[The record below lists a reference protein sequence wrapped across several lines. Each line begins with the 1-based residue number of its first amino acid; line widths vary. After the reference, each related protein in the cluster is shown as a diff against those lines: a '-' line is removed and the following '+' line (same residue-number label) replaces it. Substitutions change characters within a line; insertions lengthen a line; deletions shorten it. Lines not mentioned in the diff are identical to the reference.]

1 MQLVKKSIFL
11 ILFFFVVPLMA
22 NRSPVAD
29 ENKKFPK
36 PTGIKN
42 MLFYIQ
48 RSMNINTIIYELNI
62 SENGVLNKEEPIKFY
77 YINYANH
84 GEIEP
89 VSDIQKKY
97 AYGIKIKLT
106 NKEKQS
112 YSFSFNSIKHREFY
126 LIQSTTDKKFHAFCY
141 INKELAVFDRVFI
154 NMENNFIGFPSV
166 YKIELFGKG
175 TVNNAD
181 ISEAFKPE

>member
-1 MQLVKKSIFL
+1 MQLTRRYILLV
-11 ILFFFVVPLMA
+11 LFFFVLPLMA
-22 NRSPVAD
+22 SRSHLPD

-48 RSMNINTIIYELNI
+48 RSMNTNTIIYELNI
-62 SENGVLNKEEPIKFY
+62 SENGILNAEEPIKYY

-112 YSFSFNSIKHREFY
+112 YTFSFNSIKHREFY
-126 LIQSTTDKKFHAFCY
+126 LIQSTTDKKFHAFCH
-141 INKELAVFDRVFI
+141 INKELAVLNNVFI
-154 NMENNFIGFPSV
+154 DMENNFIGFPSV
-166 YKIELFGKG
+166 YKIELFGKKV
-175 TVNNAD
+175 VNNVD
-181 ISEAFKPE
+181 ISETFKPE

>member
-1 MQLVKKSIFL
+1 MQSVFRITVLSLFFL
-11 ILFFFVVPLMA
+11 ILPSMA
-22 NRSPVAD
+22 PHPYLTD

-62 SENGVLNKEEPIKFY
+62 SEKGILNAEEPIKFY

-84 GEIEP
+84 SEIEP

-97 AYGIKIKLT
+97 AYGIKVKVT
-106 NKEKQS
+106 NKEKQN
-112 YSFSFNSIKHREFY
+112 YSFTFNSIKNREFY
-126 LIQSTTDKKFHAFCY
+126 LLQSVKDKKFHAYCN
-141 INKELAVFDRVFI
+141 INKELAILDKVFI
-154 NMENNFIGFPSV
+154 NMENNFIGFPVVS
-166 YKIELFGKG
+166 KIELFG
-175 TVNNAD
+175 TNVARNEN
-181 ISEAFKPE
+181 IIETFVP